1 MYIDVIKEA
10 LFQSGGVIN
19 WVIIIA
25 FAYTLA
31 RLSIVTNGMKNIL
44 RRINDV
50 YREVSNEVGINARSG
65 AVGNYRYVEIDNRA
79 VDSARDD
86 FNKAGSSYI
95 SYTQLIPVFPLLGL
109 FGTICGLLPGLS
121 QMTTN
126 DMTGLYGSL
135 SVALVSTFFGLI
147 ASIILKLYIALKSSR
162 IINDIECQLVEIDR
176 KYENLLNN
184 NKIFQ
189 QNMGRNE

>member
-1 MYIDVIKEA
+1 MYFEVIKEA
-10 LFQSGGVIN
+10 LFQTGGIVN

-31 RLSIVTNGMKNIL
+31 RLSFVTGSLKTIL

-50 YREVSNEVGINARSG
+50 YREVTNKAGINARSG
-65 AVGNYRYVEIDNRA
+65 AMGNYRYVEIDNQA
-79 VDSARDD
+79 VDKARDD
-86 FNKAGSSYI
+86 FNRASSVYL
-95 SYTQLIPVFPLLGL
+95 SFTQLITIFPLLGL

-121 QMTTN
+121 QMTSN
-126 DMTGLYGSL
+126 DMTGLYASL

-147 ASIILKLYIALKSSR
+147 ASIILKLYIALKSSK

-189 QNMGRNE
+189 QNMSMNE